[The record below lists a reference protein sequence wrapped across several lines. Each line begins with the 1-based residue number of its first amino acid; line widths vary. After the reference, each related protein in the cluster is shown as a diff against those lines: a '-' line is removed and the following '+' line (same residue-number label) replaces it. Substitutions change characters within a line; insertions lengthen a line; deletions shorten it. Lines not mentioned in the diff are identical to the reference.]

1 MEIAK
6 LTNHFEITQN
16 LAGDYEIPN
25 YDLIRDTLQAYAD
38 NIDEVL
44 VVTSDELS
52 VDGAKRT
59 KKELKDMK
67 DAIEL
72 SFATFMKQIDN
83 VTKARLEL
91 KRIFTKAEGNIDTK
105 IKEAYEEWKKEAL
118 LEYGR
123 IASFDVTV
131 DMLDPKVFQRKQTKK
146 SIFDAVENEV
156 IRLEAEYA
164 KEEENRQT
172 LIKYCQ
178 KANQPYEAFI
188 PLLANRELNEVLKAV
203 DRAEEEQK
211 EREKREAERKE
222 QQECMERERMERERQ
237 EQEKQV
243 TEDDPT
249 VDVIEPVE
257 TEPKLEENLVF
268 KEPERELW
276 TIRLWL
282 NDSEK
287 AALKLFLRE
296 NQIKVHSAE

>member
-16 LAGDYEIPN
+16 LAGDYEVPN

-222 QQECMERERMERERQ
+222 QQERMERERQ
-237 EQEKQV
+237 EQEKQS
-243 TEDDPT
+243 TEEDAT
-249 VDVIEPVE
+249 VDIIEPVQ
-257 TEPKLEENLVF
+257 TEPVLEEKAVI
-268 KEPERELW
+268 KEFVRELW

>member
-16 LAGDYEIPN
+16 LAGDYEVPK

-222 QQECMERERMERERQ
+222 QQERMERERQ
-237 EQEKQV
+237 EQEKQS
-243 TEDDPT
+243 TADIPT
-249 VDVIEPVE
+249 VEIIEPVE
-257 TEPKLEENLVF
+257 TAPLVEEKL
-268 KEPERELW
+268 ERELW

>member
-1 MEIAK
+1 MVMEIAK

-16 LAGDYEIPN
+16 LAGDYEVPN

-222 QQECMERERMERERQ
+222 QQERMERERQ
-237 EQEKQV
+237 EQEKQS
-243 TEDDPT
+243 TEEDAT
-249 VDVIEPVE
+249 VDIIEPVQ
-257 TEPKLEENLVF
+257 TEPVLEEKAVI
-268 KEPERELW
+268 KEFVRELW

>member
-1 MEIAK
+1 MVMEIAK

-16 LAGDYEIPN
+16 LAGDYEVPN

-38 NIDEVL
+38 NIDDVL
-44 VVTSDELS
+44 IVTSDELS

-67 DAIEL
+67 EAIEL

-91 KRIFTKAEGNIDTK
+91 KRIFTKAEGNIDAK

-222 QQECMERERMERERQ
+222 QQERMERERQ
-237 EQEKQV
+237 EQEKQS
-243 TEDDPT
+243 TEEDAT
-249 VDVIEPVE
+249 VDIIEPVQ
-257 TEPKLEENLVF
+257 TEPVLEEKAVI
-268 KEPERELW
+268 KEFVRELW

>member
-1 MEIAK
+1 MVMEIAK

-16 LAGDYEIPN
+16 LAGDYEVPN

-146 SIFDAVENEV
+146 SIFGSVSTGSITSTVASSSVDCSSCSWRSRS
-156 IRLEAEYA
+156 IRSRSMRSCCSFRSASLFSRSFCSSSALS
-164 KEEENRQT
+164 T
-172 LIKYCQ
+172 
-178 KANQPYEAFI
+178 AFNTSFSSR
-188 PLLANRELNEVLKAV
+188 LANKGINA
-203 DRAEEEQK
+203 
-211 EREKREAERKE
+211 
-222 QQECMERERMERERQ
+222 
-237 EQEKQV
+237 
-243 TEDDPT
+243 
-249 VDVIEPVE
+249 
-257 TEPKLEENLVF
+257 
-268 KEPERELW
+268 
-276 TIRLWL
+276 
-282 NDSEK
+282 S
-287 AALKLFLRE
+287 
-296 NQIKVHSAE
+296 